1 MPLLHNFSHF
11 AVEFRTQPPWQE
23 RDHCTTSPDGLSSL
37 LITMIL
43 ETFKHKVE
51 QHQTQCLWERW
62 KHPQQPLKPESRQ
75 SEMSHLSRIRRE
87 QPQWNSTSTRL
98 KHFHCLLHQQLFTQ
112 SQVHAAVHVWY
123 YYVLYVSGKWVH
135 MSFINKIICLL
146 TPLFLVLTV
155 WNSFFFF
162 FKKIHILF
170 IGSCRVLI
178 FKPSL
183 INTSQSF

>member
-1 MPLLHNFSHF
+1 
-11 AVEFRTQPPWQE
+11 
-23 RDHCTTSPDGLSSL
+23 
-37 LITMIL
+37 MIL
-43 ETFKHKVE
+43 ETFKRKVE

-123 YYVLYVSGKWVH
+123 YYVLYMSGKWVH

-162 FKKIHILF
+162 KENTYFIYRVMSCFHFQAILNKYFTIILDRTQYNPQFLHVLYIQIDCTKKYSFF
-170 IGSCRVLI
+170 INVLCC
-178 FKPSL
+178 
-183 INTSQSF
+183 N